1 MNPKNIFFYESIST
15 QLESAQVDD
24 PQPFHFS
31 VCFKYMSKLSDVS
44 KGSSSG

>member
-24 PQPFHFS
+24 PSAIPF
-31 VCFKYMSKLSDVS
+31 
-44 KGSSSG
+44 